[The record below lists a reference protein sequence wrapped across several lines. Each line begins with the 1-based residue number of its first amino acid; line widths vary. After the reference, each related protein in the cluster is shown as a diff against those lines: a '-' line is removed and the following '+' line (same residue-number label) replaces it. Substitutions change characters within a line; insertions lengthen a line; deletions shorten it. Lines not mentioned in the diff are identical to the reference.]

1 MEKIIDIGFLKG
13 TIEVKLC
20 QICES
25 NTAWLHKLLPI
36 ISQYI

>member
-1 MEKIIDIGFLKG
+1 MEKIIDIGFKG

-25 NTAWLHKLLPI
+25 KTAWLHKLC
-36 ISQYI
+36 Q